1 MPRVNFVKKARKD
14 NSLVKKGESYY
25 WWKFRRGGKHLSKTY
40 PKQSQL
46 TQSEF
51 LGELYSLQEEID
63 ELVADESLASA
74 VEDLA
79 ERFRTLGEEQS
90 DKRDNMPEGLQD
102 SPTGELLQTRADRCE
117 EIASDLEGL
126 DLEDDGEER
135 TEEEK
140 EEYWQDKLD
149 EVQGVDFDCE

>member
-1 MPRVNFVKKARKD
+1 MPKVHFVKKARKD
-14 NSLVKKGESYY
+14 NSLVKNGESYY

-51 LGELYSLQEEID
+51 LGELYRLQEEIED
-63 ELVADESLASA
+63 LVADDSLASA
-74 VEDLA
+74 VADLA

-90 DKRDNMPEGLQD
+90 DKRDNMPDSLQD

-117 EIASDLEGL
+117 EIASDLENL

-135 TEEEK
+135 TEEEQ
-140 EEYWQDKLD
+140 EEYWQDKLNEITD
-149 EVQGVDFDCE
+149 IDLDCE